1 MFFQIFAYKFALAF
15 LPKEDKKTTGLVPF
29 KTGSLRY
36 SLITPTERVN
46 PAKTRE
52 NAAWNWMTRVNYM
65 NLRSLKLS
73 KNLYGKVILICEKRK
88 N

>member
-1 MFFQIFAYKFALAF
+1 MDEKGVKLCRYSNVLSNIFAYKFALAF

-46 PAKTRE
+46 PAK
-52 NAAWNWMTRVNYM
+52 
-65 NLRSLKLS
+65 L
-73 KNLYGKVILICEKRK
+73 GKTQRGTG
-88 N
+88 